1 MYSVTM
7 GTDHKQL
14 YTLTIITIITTIY
27 NLVTAISWVRNSC
40 PPLQVLKIEELL

>member
-27 NLVTAISWVRNSC
+27 NLVTAMSWVRNSC
-40 PPLQVLKIEELL
+40 PPLPSAED